1 MSEQTVLRRDELI
14 PGHLSVTVHSH
25 DVSARDGLVSCWSFV
40 SEGFAPL
47 GHPELVFTVRRA
59 LHDARDAVPTEAI
72 KLFTAVWHRVH
83 SLEGAVLQSGDVL
96 AIQPGTFLGRDD
108 VRGIGVIDAI
118 PLDDL
123 PLDSR
128 HKTLIALVGEELEVA
143 RDFGLSRIIARL
155 GQDEGMFPSA
165 PWFDR
170 ARKSVARND
179 RSDRTILG
187 RCMRVTARAGSATVE
202 QDRIVFELP
211 TSAAVA
217 LREPIGALPDD
228 TALVVIVPIDPRA
241 DGLLVWRPGDREV
254 TAIGPANSIGAKV
267 SGNFI
272 ALVPNQPQDGSNPL
286 EDGFAVRMTSES
298 WARVRRAIASA
309 EAIDLPATD
318 GSLPFSLRWF
328 CRD

>member
-1 MSEQTVLRRDELI
+1 MTDQTVLRRDELI
-14 PGHLSVTVHSH
+14 PGHLSVSVHSH

-59 LHDARDAVPTEAI
+59 LNDARDAAPTEAI

-83 SLEGAVLQSGDVL
+83 SVEGAVLQSGDVI

-108 VRGIGVIDAI
+108 VRGVGVIDAM

-123 PLDSR
+123 TLDSR

-143 RDFGLSRIIARL
+143 RDYGLSRVVARL

-179 RSDRTILG
+179 RSEKTILG

-202 QDRIVFELP
+202 GDRIVLELP
-211 TSAAVA
+211 TTAAGA
-217 LREPIGALPDD
+217 LREPIGELPED

-241 DGLLVWRPGDREV
+241 DGLLVWRPGDREL
-254 TAIGPANSIGAKV
+254 TAIGPSDAVGAKV

-272 ALVPNQPQDGSNPL
+272 ALVPNQPEDGSNPL
-286 EDGFAVRMTSES
+286 EDGFAVRMTNDS
-298 WARVRRAIASA
+298 WARVRRALAAA
-309 EAIDLPATD
+309 EAIELAAGDD
-318 GSLPFSLRWF
+318 SLPFSLRWF
-328 CRD
+328 SRD